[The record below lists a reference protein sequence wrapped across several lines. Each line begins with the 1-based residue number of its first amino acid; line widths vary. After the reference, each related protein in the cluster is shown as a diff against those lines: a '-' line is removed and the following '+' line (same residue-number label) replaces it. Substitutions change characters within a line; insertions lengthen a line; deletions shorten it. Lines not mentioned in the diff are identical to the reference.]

1 MAKWTEERKKAASEA
16 MKEKGKKKEEVTEP
30 SENIAVE
37 ATPLNA
43 LQSTNDDEPI
53 AEYTPE
59 PEIKELS
66 LGLEDRSKLNDN
78 DKHDTLV
85 RLLLVLPKQYVEA
98 EEQLKRNIWNI
109 GRFEPTNAQI
119 QAAREAIANDPKRN
133 PR

>member
-1 MAKWTEERKKAASEA
+1 